1 MSIDHPDFS
10 SPTIAGSQQLLVVT
24 TGSVSSPGVAAEGPL
39 DVSSYE
45 RVLVQIQAS
54 LGGASQ
60 YEVTFNS
67 SAGGPQVGPIFGYNS
82 ASQATANIYVAP
94 VSAFLTVQITN
105 NSGSAQTY
113 AVNVYGQ
120 TGEQDLALLVPPTS
134 FTASVASLGAGL
146 FSNGTPFAMPAGP
159 ATLYVRGVGGAAQCF
174 LQQWNG
180 ASWQDIAGLTTPAVG
195 PGTTGVIVPVSDS
208 RLVLG
213 NPTAAAQNIEAA
225 VVAQQ

>member
-1 MSIDHPDFS
+1 MSIDHPDFAAS
-10 SPTIAGSQQLLVVT
+10 TIAGSQQLLVAN
-24 TGSVSSPGVAAEGPL
+24 TGSVSSPGVATEGPL
-39 DVSSYE
+39 DVSSFA

-54 LGGASQ
+54 AGGASE
-60 YEVTFNS
+60 YEVTFAG

-82 ASQATANIYVAP
+82 ASNATANIYVAP
-94 VSAFLTVQITN
+94 VSAFLNVQITN
-105 NSGSAQTY
+105 SSGSAQSY
-113 AVNVYGQ
+113 SVSVYGQ

-134 FTASVASLGAGL
+134 FTASVTALGAGL
-146 FSNGTPFAMPAGP
+146 FQNGTPFALPAGP
-159 ATLYVRGVGGAAQCF
+159 AVLYVRGVGGAAQCF

-180 ASWQDIAGLTTPAVG
+180 GSWQDVAGLTTPAVG
-195 PGTTGVIVPVSDS
+195 PGSTGVIIPVSDS